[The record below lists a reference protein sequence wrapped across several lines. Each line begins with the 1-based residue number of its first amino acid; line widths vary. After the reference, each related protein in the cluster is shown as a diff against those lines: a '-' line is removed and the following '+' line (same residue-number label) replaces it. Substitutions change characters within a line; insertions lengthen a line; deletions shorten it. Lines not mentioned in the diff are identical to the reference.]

1 MDAIYT
7 AFPSMVKQGPDN
19 RRLNKTTT
27 LFIESQPLAT
37 PPIAQEYFEPGINT
51 KLKRRTKPK
60 VDFTL
65 PSDMPHL
72 PLGYVPTNQTPG
84 ANGEPPAIVPQ
95 KELIPAD
102 LMEVFAKIAAEEKK
116 DVRLPAV
123 DIGSQVVRTYAD
135 SMREAKQEAKVES
148 MMRLGYTEPEVAQA
162 MNIVRQEEA
171 VQEARRPARPI
182 PVEQAIAEAMG
193 VAVQTEAP
201 ARPQQRAIPPTEP
214 INPRLPM
221 IAPSGRGFVS
231 ELGSIRE
238 GLVGRPRGM
247 SVFDVPP
254 RLLSMPPEKVKPIL
268 KSKE

>member
-27 LFIESQPLAT
+27 LFVESQPLAT

-72 PLGYVPTNQTPG
+72 PLGFVPTNQTPG

-102 LMEVFAKIAAEEKK
+102 LMEVFAKIAAGEKK

-193 VAVQTEAP
+193 VAVGTERTTGEMEVQTD
-201 ARPQQRAIPPTEP
+201 I
-214 INPRLPM
+214 
-221 IAPSGRGFVS
+221 S
-231 ELGSIRE
+231 RE
-238 GLVGRPRGM
+238 GGKEIYARAPRRTAAEVAAERTQTLAELVTA
-247 SVFDVPP
+247 PP
-254 RLLSMPPEKVKPIL
+254 RKVRPILLSKK
-268 KSKE
+268 